1 MTSETPLSKQQ
12 IADGLKALGL
22 CRGTILMVHASLS
35 SLGKVDGGSDAL
47 IDALLEALGPEGTL
61 LMPTHPARD
70 GRTFHPDAVPSDMG
84 TITETFR
91 LRPGVLR
98 SRHPYHPVAAVG
110 ARAEEMLRDH
120 EQSAAPDGPETPYG
134 RLIALDGR
142 VLHIGCD
149 LNTLTLLHTVEAE
162 LDLPYL
168 RELEMKYVD
177 ARGEIRTLQ
186 IKRCPGG
193 HRGGVWKF
201 DRLFREAGAMSV
213 GRIDRAVC
221 RLISAPE
228 AAAIMRREMAR
239 HPAFALDDNPHCAD
253 CVRFRSK
260 IGPRAQTGRKPRVRI
275 HNKARRLAR
284 EDFRLTAPLRAVARH
299 PEQAL
304 DLIREE
310 GIAHVE
316 LHTEHLLE
324 PEGLNRQ
331 LTDRGMV
338 AAVLRTDLGPPD
350 EIAEQAARRK
360 VACVHVSAP
369 DRTEMNRSQLVDALG
384 ALGRTAGERGI
395 TALLG
400 NRPDSLAETA
410 EELAALVKEVGS
422 PNLKTSYNPAHIA
435 RSGGSPFYG
444 GLYRGPLRRT
454 VHHIELQDV
463 VGADKRGVP
472 PGMGNAETIEIISNL
487 RCRSFDGF
495 LCLWP
500 LPEQADGGFREAAR
514 GFWEI
519 MERI

>member
-22 CRGTILMVHASLS
+22 SRGAILMVHASLS
-35 SLGKVDGGSDAL
+35 SLGEVDGGAGAL

-70 GRTFHPDAVPSDMG
+70 GRTFHPDAIPSDMG

-98 SRHPYHPVAAVG
+98 SRHPYHPVAAIG

-120 EQSAAPDGPETPYG
+120 EQSAVPDGPETPYG

-177 ARGEIRTLQ
+177 AQGKVRTLQ

-201 DRLFREAGAMSV
+201 DRLFREEGAMSL
-213 GRIDRAVC
+213 GRIERAVC

-228 AAAIMRREMAR
+228 AAAVMRREMAR
-239 HPAFALDDNPHCAD
+239 DPAFALDDNPHCAD

-260 IGPRAQTGRKPRVRI
+260 IGPRSQTGRKPRVQI
-275 HNKARRLAR
+275 NNKAGRLAR
-284 EDFRLTAPLRAVARH
+284 EDFRLTAPLWAVARN

-316 LHTEHLLE
+316 LHTEHLPE
-324 PEGLNRQ
+324 PDGLNRQ
-331 LTDRGMV
+331 LTDRGMDI
-338 AAVLRTDLGPPD
+338 AVLRTDLGPPD
-350 EIAEQAARRK
+350 VIAEQAARLK
-360 VACVHVSAP
+360 VACLHVGAP
-369 DRTEMNRSQLVDALG
+369 NRTEMNHPQLVDALC
-384 ALGRTAGERGI
+384 ALAQAAGDRGI

-422 PNLKTSYNPAHIA
+422 PNLKASYNPAHIA

-444 GLYRGPLRRT
+444 GLYKGPLRRNLRH
-454 VHHIELQDV
+454 VDLQDV
-463 VGADKRGVP
+463 VVADRRRVS
-472 PGMGNAETIEIISNL
+472 PGMGNAEIIEIISSL
-487 RCRSFDGF
+487 RCRSFDGYF
-495 LCLWP
+495 CLWP
-500 LPEQADGGFREAAR
+500 LPKQGDEGFREAAR
-514 GFWEI
+514 GFRES